1 MFKFISDVVKAVVN
15 FIYGAVNDVVN
26 IITGRGASFP
36 PWNWTV
42 NSDASA
48 PQTNNEIDN
57 LIKAYMQQHGVK
69 AGQCSVFVNGNLTM
83 SSAYTWGESDY
94 PITKPDSVM
103 RVASCS
109 KAFTTAAILDL
120 MDPPAGIPL
129 LREGDKVFDIL
140 LPPSTRPFPLPVDP
154 RVKDITVKHLL
165 EHTGGWN
172 YRTGPSALGDW
183 VFHLKEIG
191 RDLGMHTPPEK
202 EDFARYILCNVSL
215 DFNPGTRPSEL
226 FTLPGEPVKPMDT
239 YSNIGY
245 VLLGMLVDEKAS
257 SFIVHLNSRVLRS
270 LSITDVAVGKTR
282 QADMLPNEVLYES
295 PYSGPDATRD
305 PFDAKPAPLPYG
317 GDGSRKEVMDSG
329 GGLIMSA
336 NSLAKFI
343 SQNNVSLGTL
353 DPTKT
358 ISQLRVRQM
367 DGLTR
372 SRNGS
377 MPGTQAVGRS
387 FQEKGGSKLYDMAV
401 IFNKQDTSK
410 NDPGDDSN
418 DFDRLVRHLDEKIR
432 EVF

>member
-15 FIYGAVNDVVN
+15 FFYGVVNDVAN
-26 IITGRGASFP
+26 LLTGRGAPFP

-42 NSDASA
+42 NSDSA
-48 PQTNNEIDN
+48 APRTNSDIDDI
-57 LIKAYMQQHGVK
+57 IKAYMQQHGVK
-69 AGQCSVFVNGNLTM
+69 AGQFSLFVNGSLTM

-120 MDPPAGIPL
+120 MDPSAGTPL
-129 LREGDKVFDIL
+129 LRANDKVFDIL
-140 LPPSTRPFPLPVDP
+140 FPAATRPFPLPTDAH
-154 RVKDITVKHLL
+154 VKDITVKHLL

-172 YRTGPSALGDW
+172 YRTGPNALRDW

-202 EDFARYILCNVSL
+202 KDFARYVLCNVSL
-215 DFNPGTRPSEL
+215 DFVPGTRPSDL
-226 FTLPGEPVKPMDT
+226 FTPLGQPSKPMDT

-245 VLLGMLVDEKAS
+245 VLLGMIVDEKAS
-257 SFIVHLNSRVLRS
+257 SFIDYLNSRILRPIAIS
-270 LSITDVAVGKTR
+270 DVAIGNTR
-282 QADMLPNEVLYES
+282 QDQALANEVLYES
-295 PYSGPDATRD
+295 PYFGPDATRD
-305 PFDAKPAPLPYG
+305 PRDPTLAPFPYG

-343 SQNNVSLGTL
+343 GQNNVSLRTL

-358 ISQLRVRQM
+358 ISQLKTRQN
-367 DGLTR
+367 DGQTH

-377 MPGTQAVGRS
+377 MPGTLAVGRC
-387 FQEKGGSKLYDMAV
+387 FDVKGGSKLYDMAL

-410 NDPGDDSN
+410 KDSGDDSN

-432 EVF
+432 EAF